1 MATTAKKPAA
11 AGKATK
17 STAKPA
23 AKATATKAPAKP
35 RAKKA
40 DAVPP
45 PPVVYVSAYT
55 VGNKVTHPTF
65 GDGKVISIDRDQLT
79 IKFASAEKVI
89 LDGFVKAGPK
99 G

>member
-1 MATTAKKPAA
+1 MATTAKKSAA
-11 AGKATK
+11 TGK
-17 STAKPA
+17 A
-23 AKATATKAPAKP
+23 AKAAPKAGAKAPAKP

-40 DAVPP
+40 EVAPP
-45 PPVVYVSAYT
+45 PPVVHVSAYS

-65 GDGKVISIDRDQLT
+65 GDGKVVSIDRDQLT

-89 LDGFVKAGPK
+89 LESFVKAGPK